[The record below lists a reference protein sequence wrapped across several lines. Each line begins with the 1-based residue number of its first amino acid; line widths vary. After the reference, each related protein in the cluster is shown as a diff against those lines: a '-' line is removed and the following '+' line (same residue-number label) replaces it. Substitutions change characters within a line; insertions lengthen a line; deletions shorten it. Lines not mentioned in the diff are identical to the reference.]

1 MKLVLLLV
9 ALSVAGFAAGA
20 ALAAPAAAELAF
32 QRGGWIYLGRAD
44 GTVVRRLVRGAG
56 PSWSPDGTQLVYS
69 DRDRL
74 YVVGAD
80 GRGRRLLAR
89 SGFGAAWS
97 ADGRRIAFVSR
108 RTGRPEIHVI
118 GADGRNARRVTRRTA
133 GWQEAYSPAWSPDGR
148 LLAFSSTRAGFFN
161 PEIYVIRPD
170 GSGLRRLT
178 FTKGSDG
185 VLGDDGMPHW
195 SSDGTRIAFTS
206 NRTQSGG
213 VWVMRPDG
221 RGQRRLYD
229 APGTDDWTPRF
240 SPDGTRIAFTRVFP
254 AGKSELWIMGADGR
268 NPRRLG
274 PGSDVAWRPTAASG
288 PGSRR
293 SR

>member
-1 MKLVLLLV
+1 MKLVLAFVVL
-9 ALSVAGFAAGA
+9 ASA
-20 ALAAPAAAELAF
+20 ALTASAAPAAPDAAELAF
-32 QRGGWIYLGRAD
+32 QRGGWIYLGRDD

-56 PSWSPDGTQLVYS
+56 PSWSPEGTRLVYS

-74 YVVGAD
+74 YVVAAD
-80 GRGRRLLAR
+80 GRGRRLLAS

-97 ADGRRIAFVSR
+97 PDGRRIAFVSR
-108 RTGRPEIHVI
+108 RTGQAEIHVI

-133 GWQEAYSPAWSPDGR
+133 RWQEAYSPAWSPDGR

-185 VLGDDGMPHW
+185 VLGDDGMPDW

-206 NRTQSGG
+206 NRTQSGA

-229 APGTDDWTPRF
+229 ARGTDDWAPRF

-254 AGKSELWIMGADGR
+254 AGTSELWIVDADGR

-274 PGSDVAWRPTAASG
+274 PGSDAAWRPATAA
-288 PGSRR
+288 
-293 SR
+293 